1 MNILNRGTNKIELA
15 LNELSPYELNILPFQ
30 ECNDYRH
37 LLVMR
42 NCLHAVEILDF
53 VMQTM

>member
-15 LNELSPYELNILPFQ
+15 LNELSQYELNILPFQ

-42 NCLHAVEILDF
+42 NCLHAVAILDF